1 MKITLKS
8 LVGGSLLTLAAL
20 GVSATV
26 SIAQALKEV
35 TYAIATKDLN
45 VGYPF
50 ATLPKALGYFEEEGL
65 DVNIVPGQSSSATA
79 QLLLTG
85 RADIGVAQPDPVMI
99 QRAKENIP
107 LVSFYPVS
115 RRGTNRFIVNP
126 DSPIQSIQDFKGK
139 KVGVTDLGSG
149 SVTYLKSRLK
159 AAGMSEDDVTM
170 IVTGYGTPGFEA
182 LKNGVVDVGISFTG
196 GIARQKVA
204 GYELRMLPN
213 TEAEENQYSYNLFAT
228 EEYIEENPD
237 VIEGIGRATAKA
249 TVFLKTNP
257 EAAVRAFWKAYPD
270 RAPKDPNDREALE
283 RDLAILKAQ
292 IHDMAADELPAD
304 FAWGSQEEAVFTQ
317 MQDYLVE
324 AGSIADPIDPKKFY
338 INEFA
343 AKYVDF
349 DPAPIIEQAKNAT
362 E

>member
-1 MKITLKS
+1 MNRKLKS
-8 LVGGSLLTLAAL
+8 VLGGSLLTIAAL
-20 GVSATV
+20 GMSAAAA
-26 SIAQALKEV
+26 IAQDLKEV
-35 TYAIATKDLN
+35 TYAVATKDLN

-50 ATLPKALGYFEEEGL
+50 VTLPKALGYFEEEGL

-85 RADIGVAQPDPVMI
+85 RADVGVAQPDPVMI

-107 LVSFYPVS
+107 LVSVYPIS

-126 DSPIQSIQDFKGK
+126 DSPIQTIQDFKGK

-204 GYELRMLPN
+204 GYDVRMLPN

-228 EEYIEENPD
+228 EDYIEENPD

-249 TVFLKTNP
+249 TIFLKTNP
-257 EAAVRAFWKAYPD
+257 EAAVRAFWKEYPD
-270 RAPKDPNDREALE
+270 RAPKDPNDPEAME
-283 RDLAILKAQ
+283 RDLAILNAQ
-292 IHDMAADELPAD
+292 IQDMAADELPAD
-304 FAWGSQEEAVFTQ
+304 FAWGSQEEEVFAQ
-317 MQDYLVE
+317 MQEYLVE
-324 AGSIADPIDPKKFY
+324 AGSITDPIDPEKY
-338 INEFA
+338 YTNEFA
-343 AKYVDF
+343 EQYVAF
-349 DPAPIIEQAKNAT
+349 DPEAIIAQAKTAG